1 MRLPIARLTKDSRH
15 SLCFETLGKWHPQ
28 RDPTLLCSWSDGLLP
43 AWTPRDPLVFP
54 MDPNRRRLATCS
66 SLARAQPSGKEAA
79 PPGSPP
85 RVTVCTCC
93 CSPPD
98 PDPGAKPKR
107 LLLGDQTSA
116 GGRLGQRVE
125 HVGTERPSQSA
136 APGGAGRGSL
146 RGRQGMPTGPALGWA
161 VPRHRVSGVR
171 GPARRRGLLSPVAVR
186 PDGKNAGLG
195 AGKPGSDPVALHAV
209 TGS

>member
-1 MRLPIARLTKDSRH
+1 MWELR
-15 SLCFETLGKWHPQ
+15 G
-28 RDPTLLCSWSDGLLP
+28 
-43 AWTPRDPLVFP
+43 
-54 MDPNRRRLATCS
+54 
-66 SLARAQPSGKEAA
+66 
-79 PPGSPP
+79 
-85 RVTVCTCC
+85 
-93 CSPPD
+93 
-98 PDPGAKPKR
+98 
-107 LLLGDQTSA
+107 
-116 GGRLGQRVE
+116 
-125 HVGTERPSQSA
+125 PSQPA

-171 GPARRRGLLSPVAVR
+171 GPARSLSLVAVR